1 MTASFDRRALLAG
14 GLAASTATVVP
25 LNEAFAQ
32 RRGRVSANDRLQVGL
47 IGCKG
52 MGWSDLTA
60 MCKGA
65 DVTPVALCD
74 VDARVLTARGTEL
87 KKASGRTPK
96 LYDDYRRMLD
106 DKSVDAVIIGTPDH
120 WHALQLTDAMSA
132 GKDAYCEKPLGN
144 SIAECRAMVAAKQ
157 YHKRVVQVGQ
167 WQRSNQHWA
176 DAIAYVQSGGI
187 GHVRKVKAWAYM
199 GWMKRVDPKPDQ
211 APPAGV
217 DYDRWLGPAPL
228 RPFNPNRFH
237 FSWRWYWDYAG
248 GLMTDWGVHLIDMAL
263 LGMKAQAPRAISSLG
278 GAYGYPDSAMETP
291 DTQTAIYDFDGF
303 SVEWEH
309 AIGIGQGPYGGHDH
323 GVAFVGET
331 GTLVVDRSQ
340 WRVLPEMSDGKPLTR
355 EIPATKAQ
363 DSGLDRH
370 TADFVACVKDR
381 ARTPACPIEAAANT
395 AIVCQM
401 GNVALRTGRNLHW
414 DAATGRFKDDAEAN
428 ALITPRYR
436 APYRFPAST
445 S

>member
-14 GLAASTATVVP
+14 GLAASAATFVP
-25 LNEAFAQ
+25 LGEVFAH
-32 RRGRVSANDRLQVGL
+32 RRRVSANDKLNVGL

-52 MGWSDLTA
+52 MGWGNLTA

-74 VDARVLTARGTEL
+74 VDARVLTSRGTEL
-87 KKASGRTPK
+87 QKASGRAPA

-106 DKSVDAVIIGTPDH
+106 DKSLDAVIIATPDH

-132 GKDAYCEKPLGN
+132 GKHAYCEKPLGN

-157 YHKRVVQVGQ
+157 RHGGVVQVGQ
-167 WQRSNQHWA
+167 WQRSNKHWA
-176 DAIAYVQSGGI
+176 DAVAHVHSGGI
-187 GHVRKVKAWAYM
+187 GRVRKVKAWAYM
-199 GWMKRVDPKPDQ
+199 GWMKRVEPKPDEP
-211 APPAGV
+211 APEGV
-217 DYDRWLGPAPL
+217 NYDRWLGPAAA

-248 GLMTDWGVHLIDMAL
+248 GLMTDWGVHLMDIAL
-263 LGMKAQAPRAISSLG
+263 LGMKAQVPNAVSALG

-291 DTQTAIYDFDGF
+291 DTQTAIFDFGGY

-309 AIGIGQGPYGGHDH
+309 AVGISNGPYGGHDH

-331 GTLVVDRSQ
+331 GTLVVDRSK
-340 WRVLPEMSDGKPLTR
+340 WWVAPEMSGGKPLTP
-355 EIPATKAQ
+355 EIPVTRAS
-363 DSGLDRH
+363 DSGIDRH
-370 TADFVACVKDR
+370 TADFIACIKDR
-381 ARTPACPIEAAANT
+381 ARTPACPIESAANT

-401 GNVALRTGRNLHW
+401 GNVAWRTGRKVHW
-414 DAATGRFKDDAEAN
+414 DAKKGRFKGDAQAN

-436 APYRFPAST
+436 APYRLPV
-445 S
+445 